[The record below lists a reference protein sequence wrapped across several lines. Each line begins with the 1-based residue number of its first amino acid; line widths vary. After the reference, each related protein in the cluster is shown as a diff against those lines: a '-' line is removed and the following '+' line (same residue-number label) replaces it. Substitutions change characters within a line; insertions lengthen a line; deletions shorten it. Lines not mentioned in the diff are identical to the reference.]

1 MFIKEKKPGH
11 FTCQLVVSRATAC
24 GGNPHKLVPD
34 REALHQTPDLAL
46 VTSLQSSMQQSL
58 LVLVVVA
65 ASHGAPDTEG
75 PVWGSSP
82 APGPPGLAVR
92 QGLQVREGLLAGG
105 QGDR

>member
-1 MFIKEKKPGH
+1 M
-11 FTCQLVVSRATAC
+11 VSRATAC

-75 PVWGSSP
+75 PVWGSAP